1 MKPQKCWHE
10 RGKIMTNKEYSID
23 NTIRTRFIDA
33 IEDVVNEICG
43 ECKSGKCW
51 DCGLSGTEFPE
62 SLADTIILNLD
73 LERRRMEGV
82 KNA

>member
-1 MKPQKCWHE
+1 M
-10 RGKIMTNKEYSID
+10 ID
-23 NTIRTRFIDA
+23 KAVRIRFIDA

-51 DCGLSGTEFPE
+51 ECGLSGTEFPE
-62 SLADTIILNLD
+62 CLADTIVSS
-73 LERRRMEGV
+73 LESERSRVEGG

>member
-1 MKPQKCWHE
+1 MIKDVKN
-10 RGKIMTNKEYSID
+10 GLV
-23 NTIRTRFIDA
+23 DA
-33 IEDVVNEICG
+33 IEDVMYEICG

-51 DCGLSGTEFPE
+51 ECGLTGMEFSE
-62 SLADTIILNLD
+62 NLADTIILNLD